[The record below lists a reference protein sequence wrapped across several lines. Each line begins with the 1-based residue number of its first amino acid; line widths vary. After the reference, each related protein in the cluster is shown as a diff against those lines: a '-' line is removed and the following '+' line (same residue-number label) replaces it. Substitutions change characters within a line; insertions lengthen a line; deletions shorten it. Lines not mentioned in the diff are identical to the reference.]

1 MSIIIIVTIYKL
13 QFIMN
18 AKVITL
24 ATSKGGA
31 GKSTL
36 SRNLAAH
43 WTNIGMR
50 VAIIDADPQ
59 GSIIGRHDPE
69 GPLKNLTVLA
79 EPEESVASLIN
90 DIKKDFDFVVVDTGG
105 FRNRTTVRALISTD
119 LALIP
124 LKPSADDVA
133 GALETHNLINEL
145 NKTPERNIRP
155 IKYRMIIT
163 MSIQGTVIARHVRSE
178 LEQLGYLILKSEM
191 YQRIAYPESAIKG
204 LSPCITDPDGPAA
217 RDITAIIKELS
228 DIEI

>member
-1 MSIIIIVTIYKL
+1 
-13 QFIMN
+13 MN

-69 GPLKNLTVLA
+69 GPLKDLTVLA
-79 EPEESVASLIN
+79 EPEESVGSLIN

-133 GALETHNLINEL
+133 GALATHNLINEL
-145 NKTPERNIRP
+145 NKTPERNARP

-204 LSPCITDPDGPAA
+204 LSPCITDPDSPAA
-217 RDITAIIKELS
+217 RDITSIIKELS